1 VATDPRI
8 ANFDADAVRAGLR
21 LAMQVGLP
29 PETEDQPLFVMPTA
43 VTGDGA
49 HRLDSQG
56 TPFNADY
63 RPARTAAVG
72 RRVPC
77 AIEYADSEGEVAT
90 FGLVAPSRV
99 ILTLLD
105 QDYKQIQ
112 GFAYCV
118 IGGNK
123 YHYSRTETPQG
134 LVSVGVYVVHCISD
148 DEG

>member
-1 VATDPRI
+1 MATDPRI

-29 PETEDQPLFVMPTA
+29 PETEDQPVFVMPTTVA
-43 VTGDGA
+43 GDPG
-49 HRLDSQG
+49 HRLDAQG

-63 RPARTAAVG
+63 RPPRSASIG
-72 RRVPC
+72 KRVPC
-77 AIEYADSEGEVAT
+77 AIEYADGEGKIEN
-90 FGLVAPSRV
+90 FGIVVPSRV
-99 ILTLLD
+99 VLTLLD
-105 QDYKQIQ
+105 QDYQQIK

-134 LVSVGVYVVHCISD
+134 LVSVGVFRVHCTSD